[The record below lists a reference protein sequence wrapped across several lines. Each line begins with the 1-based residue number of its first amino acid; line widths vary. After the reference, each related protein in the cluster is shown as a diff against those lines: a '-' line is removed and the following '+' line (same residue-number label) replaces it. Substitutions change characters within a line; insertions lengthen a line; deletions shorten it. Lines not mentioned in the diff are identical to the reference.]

1 MERSLLNR
9 LPDIVALARQ
19 RAWELAGAAAAVPV
33 RPRTVWPVAQSVTG
47 PDDLRRVS
55 LLCGDELTALSG
67 LLSGR
72 GRAEAPLA
80 GRVAL
85 VWLQDPPTAQADTLG
100 MPLTGLQRRVRE
112 LIDLSTSLFL
122 ARALLRAGGHVVLSA
137 AADDADRSAERLMA
151 AVFDRVKPLPLLT
164 GPVHG
169 AHHHLAGPGID
180 AEARS
185 PDELVR
191 GCSHDGDTVLVL
203 RAGVPCAH
211 WVASLDRR
219 WILVQPEPLAFALLR
234 EHIVARQ
241 LGRERWRM
249 VSEQRRQWAG
259 A

>member
-19 RAWELAGAAAAVPV
+19 RARELAGAATAVPV
-33 RPRTVWPVAQSVTG
+33 RPRTVWPMAHSATG

-85 VWLQDPPTAQADTLG
+85 VWLQDPPTVQADTLG
-100 MPLTGLQRRVRE
+100 IPLTGLQRRVRE
-112 LIDLSTSLFL
+112 LIDLSISLFL
-122 ARALLRAGGHVVLSA
+122 ARDLLREGGHVVMSA
-137 AADDADRSAERLMA
+137 AADDTDRSAERLMS
-151 AVFDRVKPLPLLT
+151 AVFDSVKPLHL
-164 GPVHG
+164 
-169 AHHHLAGPGID
+169 LAGPAPGAHRHFAGPGLD

-185 PDELVR
+185 PDELIR
-191 GCSHDGDTVLVL
+191 ACSHGGDTVLVL

-211 WVASLDRR
+211 WVATLDRR

-241 LGRERWRM
+241 LGRERWRL